1 LTKIFTTIA
10 YISRAV
16 KRRQRKPQNKKV
28 RNATT
33 KVYKGIK
40 FRSKLELFT
49 YRKLE
54 DAGIKALYEKKKYV
68 LQEGFRYPAT
78 VYEPHKT
85 KGYVS
90 TTTKIRDITYTPD
103 FVDPQGRWI
112 IEVKGFANDVF
123 PLKWKMFKD
132 HLMQQENP
140 PVLFLPK
147 NQGQVLKTI
156 ELIQDIEGATV
167 L

>member
-1 LTKIFTTIA
+1 MTKIFTTIA

-16 KRRQRKPQNKKV
+16 KRRTRKPQNKKV
-28 RNATT
+28 RNATA

-49 YRKLE
+49 NRKLE
-54 DAGIKALYEKKKYV
+54 DAGIDALYEKKKYV
-68 LQEGFRYPAT
+68 LQEGFRYSAT

-85 KGYVS
+85 KGYIP

-103 FVDPQGRWI
+103 FVDPHGRWI

-123 PLKWKMFKD
+123 PLKWKMFKNY
-132 HLMQQENP
+132 LMQQDDP
-140 PVLFLPK
+140 PVLFLPR
-147 NQGQVLKTI
+147 NQKQVLETI
-156 ELIQDIEGATV
+156 ELIKE

>member
-1 LTKIFTTIA
+1 M
-10 YISRAV
+10 
-16 KRRQRKPQNKKV
+16 KRRTRKPQNKKV
-28 RNATT
+28 RNATA

-54 DAGIKALYEKKKYV
+54 DAGIDALYEKKKYV
-68 LQEGFRYPAT
+68 LQEGFRYSAT

-85 KGYVS
+85 KGYIP

-103 FVDPQGRWI
+103 FVDPHGRWI

-123 PLKWKMFKD
+123 PIKWKMFKNY
-132 HLMQQENP
+132 LMQQDDP
-140 PVLFLPK
+140 PVLFLPR
-147 NQGQVLKTI
+147 NQKQVLETI
-156 ELIQDIEGATV
+156 ELIKE

>member
-1 LTKIFTTIA
+1 M
-10 YISRAV
+10 
-16 KRRQRKPQNKKV
+16 KRRTRKPQNKKV
-28 RNATT
+28 RNATA

-54 DAGIKALYEKKKYV
+54 DAGIDALYEKKKYV
-68 LQEGFRYPAT
+68 LQEGFRYSAT

-85 KGYVS
+85 KGYIP

-103 FVDPQGRWI
+103 FVDPHGRWI
-112 IEVKGFANDVF
+112 IEVKGCANDVF
-123 PLKWKMFKD
+123 PIKWKMFKNY
-132 HLMQQENP
+132 LMQQDDP
-140 PVLFLPK
+140 PVLFLPR
-147 NQGQVLKTI
+147 NQKQVLETI
-156 ELIQDIEGATV
+156 ELIKE

>member
-1 LTKIFTTIA
+1 MTKIFTTIA

-16 KRRQRKPQNKKV
+16 KRRTRKPQNKKV
-28 RNATT
+28 RNATA

-54 DAGIKALYEKKKYV
+54 DADIDALYEKKKYV
-68 LQEGFRYPAT
+68 LQEGFRYSAT

-85 KGYVS
+85 KGYIP

-103 FVDPQGRWI
+103 FVDPHGRWI

-123 PLKWKMFKD
+123 PVKWKMFKNY
-132 HLMQQENP
+132 LMQQDDP
-140 PVLFLPK
+140 PVLFLPR
-147 NQGQVLKTI
+147 NQKQVLETI
-156 ELIQDIEGATV
+156 ELIKE

>member
-1 LTKIFTTIA
+1 MTKIFTTIA

-16 KRRQRKPQNKKV
+16 KRRTRKPQNKKV
-28 RNATT
+28 RNATA

-54 DAGIKALYEKKKYV
+54 DAGIGALYEKKKYV
-68 LQEGFRYPAT
+68 LQEGFRYSAT

-85 KGYVS
+85 KGYIP

-103 FVDPQGRWI
+103 FVDPHGRWI

-123 PLKWKMFKD
+123 PIKWKMFKNY
-132 HLMQQENP
+132 LMQQDDP
-140 PVLFLPK
+140 PVLFLPR
-147 NQGQVLKTI
+147 NQKQVLETI
-156 ELIQDIEGATV
+156 ELIKE

>member
-1 LTKIFTTIA
+1 MTKIFTTIA

-16 KRRQRKPQNKKV
+16 KRRTRKPQNKKV
-28 RNATT
+28 RNATA

-54 DAGIKALYEKKKYV
+54 DAGIDALYEKKKYV
-68 LQEGFRYPAT
+68 LQEGFRYSAT

-85 KGYVS
+85 KGYIP

-103 FVDPQGRWI
+103 FVDPHGRWI

-123 PLKWKMFKD
+123 PIKWKMFKNY
-132 HLMQQENP
+132 LMQQDDP
-140 PVLFLPK
+140 PVLFLPR
-147 NQGQVLKTI
+147 NQKQVLETI
-156 ELIQDIEGATV
+156 ELIKE

>member
-1 LTKIFTTIA
+1 M
-10 YISRAV
+10 
-16 KRRQRKPQNKKV
+16 KRRTRKPQNKKV
-28 RNATT
+28 RNATA

-54 DAGIKALYEKKKYV
+54 DAGIDALYEKKKYV
-68 LQEGFRYPAT
+68 LQEGFRYSAT

-85 KGYVS
+85 KGYIP

-103 FVDPQGRWI
+103 FVDPHGRWI

-123 PLKWKMFKD
+123 PVKWKMFKNY
-132 HLMQQENP
+132 LMQQDDP

-147 NQGQVLKTI
+147 NQKQVLETI
-156 ELIQDIEGATV
+156 ELIKE

>member
-1 LTKIFTTIA
+1 MTKIFTTIA

-16 KRRQRKPQNKKV
+16 KRRTRKPQNKKV
-28 RNATT
+28 RNATA

-54 DAGIKALYEKKKYV
+54 DAGIDALYEKKKYV
-68 LQEGFRYPAT
+68 LQEGFRYSAT

-85 KGYVS
+85 KGYIP

-103 FVDPQGRWI
+103 FVDPHGRWI

-123 PLKWKMFKD
+123 PVKWKMFKNY
-132 HLMQQENP
+132 LMQQDDP
-140 PVLFLPK
+140 PVLFLPR
-147 NQGQVLKTI
+147 NQKQVLETI
-156 ELIQDIEGATV
+156 ELIKE

>member
-1 LTKIFTTIA
+1 
-10 YISRAV
+10 V
-16 KRRQRKPQNKKV
+16 KRRTRKPQNKKV
-28 RNATT
+28 RNATA

-54 DAGIKALYEKKKYV
+54 DAGIDALYEKKKYV
-68 LQEGFRYPAT
+68 LQEGFRYSAT

-85 KGYVS
+85 KGYIP

-103 FVDPQGRWI
+103 FVDPHGRWI

-123 PLKWKMFKD
+123 PVKWKMFKNY
-132 HLMQQENP
+132 LMQQDDP
-140 PVLFLPK
+140 PVLFLPR
-147 NQGQVLKTI
+147 NQKQVLETI
-156 ELIQDIEGATV
+156 ELIKE

>member
-16 KRRQRKPQNKKV
+16 KRRTRKPQNKKV
-28 RNATT
+28 RNATA

-54 DAGIKALYEKKKYV
+54 DAGIDALYEKKKYV
-68 LQEGFRYPAT
+68 LQEGFRYSAT

-85 KGYVS
+85 KGYIP

-103 FVDPQGRWI
+103 FVDPHGRWI

-123 PLKWKMFKD
+123 PIKWKMFKNY
-132 HLMQQENP
+132 LMQQDDP
-140 PVLFLPK
+140 PVLFLPR
-147 NQGQVLKTI
+147 NQKQVLETI
-156 ELIQDIEGATV
+156 ELIKE

>member
-1 LTKIFTTIA
+1 MTKIFTTIA

-16 KRRQRKPQNKKV
+16 KRRTRKPQNKKV
-28 RNATT
+28 RNATA

-54 DAGIKALYEKKKYV
+54 DAGIDALYEKKKYV
-68 LQEGFRYPAT
+68 LQEGFRYSAT

-85 KGYVS
+85 KGYIP

-103 FVDPQGRWI
+103 FVDPHGRWI

-123 PLKWKMFKD
+123 PLKWKMFKNY
-132 HLMQQENP
+132 LMQQDDP
-140 PVLFLPK
+140 PVLFLPR
-147 NQGQVLKTI
+147 NQKQVLETI
-156 ELIQDIEGATV
+156 ELIKE

>member
-1 LTKIFTTIA
+1 M
-10 YISRAV
+10 
-16 KRRQRKPQNKKV
+16 KRRTRKPQNKKV
-28 RNATT
+28 RNATA

-54 DAGIKALYEKKKYV
+54 DAGIDALYEKKKYV
-68 LQEGFRYPAT
+68 LQEGFRYSAT

-85 KGYVS
+85 KGYIP

-103 FVDPQGRWI
+103 FVDPHGRWI

-123 PLKWKMFKD
+123 PMKWKMFKNY
-132 HLMQQENP
+132 LMQPDDP
-140 PVLFLPK
+140 PVLFLPR
-147 NQGQVLKTI
+147 NQKQVLETI
-156 ELIQDIEGATV
+156 ELIKE

>member
-1 LTKIFTTIA
+1 M
-10 YISRAV
+10 
-16 KRRQRKPQNKKV
+16 KRRTRKPQNKKV
-28 RNATT
+28 RNATA

-49 YRKLE
+49 SSKLE
-54 DAGIKALYEKKKYV
+54 DAGIDALYEKKKYV
-68 LQEGFRYPAT
+68 LQEGFRYSAT

-85 KGYVS
+85 KGYIP

-103 FVDPQGRWI
+103 FVDPHGRWI

-123 PLKWKMFKD
+123 PIKWKMFKNY
-132 HLMQQENP
+132 LMQQDDP
-140 PVLFLPK
+140 PVLFLPR
-147 NQGQVLKTI
+147 NQKQVLETI
-156 ELIQDIEGATV
+156 ELIKE

>member
-1 LTKIFTTIA
+1 
-10 YISRAV
+10 V
-16 KRRQRKPQNKKV
+16 KRRTRKPQNKKV
-28 RNATT
+28 RNATA

-54 DAGIKALYEKKKYV
+54 DAGIDALYEKKKYV
-68 LQEGFRYPAT
+68 LQEGFRYSAT

-85 KGYVS
+85 KGYIP

-103 FVDPQGRWI
+103 FVDPHGRWI

-123 PLKWKMFKD
+123 PIKWKMFKNY
-132 HLMQQENP
+132 LMQQDDP
-140 PVLFLPK
+140 PVLFLPR
-147 NQGQVLKTI
+147 NQKQVLETI
-156 ELIQDIEGATV
+156 ELIKE

>member
-1 LTKIFTTIA
+1 M
-10 YISRAV
+10 
-16 KRRQRKPQNKKV
+16 KRRTRKPQNKKV
-28 RNATT
+28 RNATA

-54 DAGIKALYEKKKYV
+54 DAGIGALYEKKKYV
-68 LQEGFRYPAT
+68 LQEGFRYSAT

-85 KGYVS
+85 KGYIP

-103 FVDPQGRWI
+103 FVDPHGRWI

-123 PLKWKMFKD
+123 PIKWKMFKNY
-132 HLMQQENP
+132 LMQQDDP
-140 PVLFLPK
+140 PVLFLPR
-147 NQGQVLKTI
+147 NQKQVLETI
-156 ELIQDIEGATV
+156 ELIKE

>member
-16 KRRQRKPQNKKV
+16 KRRTRKPQNKKV
-28 RNATT
+28 RNATA

-54 DAGIKALYEKKKYV
+54 DAGIDALYEKKKYV
-68 LQEGFRYPAT
+68 LQEGFRYSAT

-85 KGYVS
+85 KGYIP

-103 FVDPQGRWI
+103 FVDPHGRWI

-123 PLKWKMFKD
+123 PLKWKMFKNY
-132 HLMQQENP
+132 LMQQDDP
-140 PVLFLPK
+140 PVLFLPR
-147 NQGQVLKTI
+147 NQKQVLETI
-156 ELIQDIEGATV
+156 ELIKE

>member
-1 LTKIFTTIA
+1 M
-10 YISRAV
+10 
-16 KRRQRKPQNKKV
+16 KRRTRKPQNKKV
-28 RNATT
+28 RNATA

-54 DAGIKALYEKKKYV
+54 DAGIDALYEKKKYV
-68 LQEGFRYPAT
+68 LQEGVRYSAT

-85 KGYVS
+85 KGYIP

-103 FVDPQGRWI
+103 FVDPHGRWI

-123 PLKWKMFKD
+123 PIKWKMFKNY
-132 HLMQQENP
+132 LMQQDDP
-140 PVLFLPK
+140 PVLFLPR
-147 NQGQVLKTI
+147 NQKQVLETI
-156 ELIQDIEGATV
+156 ELIKE

>member
-16 KRRQRKPQNKKV
+16 KRRTRKPQNKKV
-28 RNATT
+28 RNATA

-54 DAGIKALYEKKKYV
+54 DAGIDALYEKKKYV
-68 LQEGFRYPAT
+68 LQEGFRYSAT

-85 KGYVS
+85 KGYIP

-103 FVDPQGRWI
+103 FVDPHGRWI

-123 PLKWKMFKD
+123 PVKWKMFKNY
-132 HLMQQENP
+132 LMQQDDP
-140 PVLFLPK
+140 PVLFLPR
-147 NQGQVLKTI
+147 NQKQVLETI
-156 ELIQDIEGATV
+156 ELIKE